1 MAMLSESRRRANKK
15 YDEKTYSRISLLVKK
30 ELKEQTKAAAGEA
43 NETVNHYVS
52 KAIERQIANDSNRE
66 LFNWI
71 YSDDYDAFRS
81 NCAHL
86 LKNTG
91 RIRFIV
97 KAIDQDLP
105 IQMMERNRLYG
116 LYAVSLLDYACR
128 LENME
133 YPTRYSDLRKQ
144 KLPDIV
150 WPGSISLMA
159 AIMKSDAPK
168 QQALSNAI
176 PEFLSHN
183 IVEGNIED
191 VQ

>member
-1 MAMLSESRRRANKK
+1 MLSESRKRANKK

-30 ELKEQTKAAAGEA
+30 ELKEQTKAAAEEA
-43 NETVNHYVS
+43 NETMNHYVS
-52 KAIERQIANDSNRE
+52 KAIERQIATGSDRE
-66 LFNWI
+66 LFNWV

-86 LKNTG
+86 LKSTG
-91 RIRFIV
+91 RVRFIV

-105 IQMMERNRLYG
+105 IQMMEHSRLYG

-128 LENME
+128 LENIE
-133 YPTRYSDLRKQ
+133 YPARYSDLRSQ
-144 KLPDIV
+144 KLTDTV
-150 WPGSISLMA
+150 WPGSVSLMA
-159 AIMKSDAPK
+159 AIMKSDMPK

-183 IVEGNIED
+183 IMEGNIED